1 MNSGIAVEQALWER
15 FRQEALTHRR
25 RPSRLLSAYMRQCL
39 EVWEDQALDEEIRSD
54 AQRSGY
60 RETDAVAVV
69 RQCRR
74 KR

>member
-1 MNSGIAVEQALWER
+1 
-15 FRQEALTHRR
+15 
-25 RPSRLLSAYMRQCL
+25 MRQCL

>member
-1 MNSGIAVEQALWER
+1 MNSDIAVERALWER
-15 FRQEALTHRR
+15 FRQGALIRRR
-25 RPSRLLSAYMRQCL
+25 RPSRLLSDFMRQCL
-39 EVWEDQALDEEIRSD
+39 EVWEDQALDEEIRCD